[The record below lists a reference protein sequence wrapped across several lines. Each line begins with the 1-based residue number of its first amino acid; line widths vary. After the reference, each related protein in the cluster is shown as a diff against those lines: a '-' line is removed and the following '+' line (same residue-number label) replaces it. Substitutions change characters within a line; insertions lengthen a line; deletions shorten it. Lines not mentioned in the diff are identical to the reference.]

1 MVVLMNDIIII
12 IAKIILVVT
21 PVMLMVAVF
30 TYAER
35 KIIGFIQN
43 RIGPNRVG
51 YKGMLQPFADVAK
64 LFCKEMIIPEH
75 ANKILF
81 VMAPV
86 FLVAIS
92 LAIWAVIP
100 FAKGL
105 VIADLN
111 VGILYVLAMSAF
123 TVYGIIIAGWASNS
137 KYAFLGALR
146 ATAQIIA
153 YEIAMGFAMIGVL
166 MLAGSM
172 NLSDIVISQTGGI
185 TAWYCWKLL
194 PFLVIYCISAI
205 AETNR
210 APFDVAE
217 SETELVAGFHVEYS
231 GIAFAMFFMA
241 EYANMILVSFLT
253 VIMFFGGWLSPFES
267 ILMVQQ
273 YLSWIPGVF
282 WLLAKALIFMFMFL
296 WIRATFPRYRYDHIM
311 RLGWKVLIPVAVV
324 LVFIEAILIKINL

>member
-1 MVVLMNDIIII
+1 MNDLIII

-21 PVMLMVAVF
+21 IVMLMVAAF

-35 KIIGFIQN
+35 KVIGFIQN

-51 YKGMLQPFADVAK
+51 YRGMLQPIADVIK
-64 LFCKEMIIPEH
+64 LFFKEIIIPAR
-75 ANKILF
+75 ANKVLF
-81 VMAPV
+81 IIAPV

-92 LAIWAVIP
+92 LATWAVIP
-100 FAKGL
+100 FAAGL

-111 VGILYVLAMSAF
+111 IGILYVLAMSAF

-172 NLSDIVISQTGGI
+172 NLSDIVLSQKGGI
-185 TAWYCWKLL
+185 TAWYCWQLL
-194 PFLVIYCISAI
+194 PLMVIYCIAAV

-217 SETELVAGFHVEYS
+217 GETELVAGFHVEYS
-231 GIAFAMFFMA
+231 GLAFAMFFMA

-253 VIMFFGGWLSPFES
+253 VIMFFGGWLSPFEN
-267 ILMVQQ
+267 IPVVQQ
-273 YLSWIPGVF
+273 YLFWVPGVF
-282 WLLAKALIFMFMFL
+282 WLLAKGLIFMFMFL
-296 WIRATFPRYRYDHIM
+296 WVRATFPRYRYDHIM
-311 RLGWKVLIPVAVV
+311 RLGWQVLIPAAVG
-324 LVFIEAILIKINL
+324 LIFIEAVLIKINL